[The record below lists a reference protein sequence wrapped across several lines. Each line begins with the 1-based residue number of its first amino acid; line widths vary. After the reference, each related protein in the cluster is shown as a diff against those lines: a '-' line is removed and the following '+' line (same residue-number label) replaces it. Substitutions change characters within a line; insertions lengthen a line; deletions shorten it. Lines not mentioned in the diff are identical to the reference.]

1 MATRASPR
9 QRGNYQRL
17 ARHICRP
24 NKGVAVGEKS
34 PNQRNDKKVGKSLKE
49 KRNDKNAK
57 KTAKS
62 GLLEP
67 KK

>member
-1 MATRASPR
+1 
-9 QRGNYQRL
+9 
-17 ARHICRP
+17 
-24 NKGVAVGEKS
+24 VGEKS